1 MALSWSARLVRA
13 NPIQFETVLV
23 NLAVNALNA
32 MKGEGTLTTSP

>member
-1 MALSWSARLVRA
+1 MVRA

-32 MKGEGTLTTSP
+32 MKGEGTLTSSP